1 MLAGVF
7 GSRNGAGLAEAFS
20 SNPDAVTGQLL
31 SIGIKPANGKKF
43 SADELMSRKD
53 EIAKKQ
59 ALAQKGARD
68 NPFAGIFGGGVAFSG
83 GFWEQGGRGRGGI
96 AVDSAGNA
104 ILDAHGNN
112 TYDGWG
118 ATQNQYDANGNL
130 TQQGQGGLSTTGAV
144 VGSAQALMAG
154 YAARQAN
161 RDNGAGAQDKAAAG
175 SALMAGG
182 ATVAMIPGGGW
193 VAGSIMMGV
202 GAILNIMAG
211 ADASEHAAKKK
222 DEAFQ
227 KQLDELQRTIAIQE
241 EQKKAIGLMAER
253 VLSMRGDVGNTFEG
267 IASSAFL
274 SGRWAG
280 RAIQVQHLTVV
291 ANNPTE
297 LSQSLTTALTTQSRQ
312 GA

>member
-68 NPFAGIFGGGVAFSG
+68 NPFAGIFGGGVAFAG

-96 AVDSAGNA
+96 AIDKDGNA
-104 ILDAHGNN
+104 IMDAQGNN
-112 TYDGWG
+112 TYDGIG
-118 ATQNQYDANGNL
+118 ATQNKYDANGNL
-130 TQQGQGGLSTTGAV
+130 TKQGEAGMSTMGAV

-154 YAARQAN
+154 FSAWEAN
-161 RDNGAGAQDKAAAG
+161 RENGASAQDKAAAG
-175 SALMAGG
+175 SALMSGGAVVASTGAGG
-182 ATVAMIPGGGW
+182 LVGG
-193 VAGSIMMGV
+193 IMMGV

-211 ADASEHAAKKK
+211 AAASEHAAKKK

-280 RAIQVQHLTVV
+280 RAIQVQQLTVV

-297 LSQSLTTALTTQSRQ
+297 LSQALTTALTTQSRQ